1 METISLQNIWN
12 SVLFS
17 IICLPA
23 DFLIVSDLTVIAI
36 DFPFI
41 VKRQVS
47 EIGSRAVDLFGYV
60 PQEQSIPGVCAPD
73 VGEH

>member
-23 DFLIVSDLTVIAI
+23 DFLIVNDLTVIAI

-41 VKRQVS
+41 VKMQVS
-47 EIGSRAVDLFGYV
+47 EIRSRAVDLFGYIS
-60 PQEQSIPGVCAPD
+60 QEQSIAGVCAPD
-73 VGEH
+73 VGEQ